1 MKLKLKLFV
10 YLILISVSSFSVAVD
25 TDHDG
30 LPDDWEI
37 ENGRNPNLADYQVSA
52 GEFHTCAIDDDGVK
66 CWSKI
71 DPPTQFSINSDVG
84 QIDVPPLENPFLL
97 SAGSNRSCAVDDTGV
112 VCWGRNTDSGNNAP
126 SLLSP
131 RELAVAT
138 DGASVC
144 AIDDS
149 GLVCWGDG
157 NTYGQITPP
166 DITNPRGLTAGNVH
180 FCAIGDEGAQCWGGF
195 FDNDYTDMSSLTN
208 PSYISAGVG
217 STCAIDDSGVVC
229 FGYINNW
236 DIPTLSN
243 PLIVEVGGTSACA
256 IDDTGVH
263 CWGTDAYSGSK
274 LLEVPTLL
282 NPHNLTI
289 NKTATLGYHHAC
301 SVTDEGVI
309 CWGHNQVGQV
319 NVPVLSLDPD
329 GDGYNNQGGLDTFP
343 LDSIEWIDTDSD
355 GVGNNRDIFP
365 NDSSETLDTDS
376 DGMGNNADTDDDG
389 DGIADNRELG
399 AELFSESAN
408 IYVAGDD
415 SYEMY
420 FNGQLI
426 GSDNQW
432 QTAENYVVSIR
443 YGKNVIAVKG
453 INNANGTHPGAF
465 ITSLITND
473 SEVLQTDSSWLL
485 SRQYKDNW
493 QGLEGSLEGSVAA
506 TEWGGVESYPWW
518 DTSDKQDIS
527 NFPRNS
533 SAKWIWSE
541 GLQIH
546 PIVYTRREFYFT
558 DPLDSDTDDDGVNDN
573 IDAFPLD
580 ATESIDTDS
589 DGVGDNSDAF
599 PNDASEA
606 LDNDSDGVGDNS
618 DAFPNNALYKADSDS
633 DGMPDAWEIR
643 YGLNPNDAS
652 DATSDQDNDGVAA
665 LDEFLAG
672 TIPAGSLDIDGNG
685 QYDALT
691 DGLLLLRGMFLLSGD
706 SLISDAVA
714 SDAVYKTS
722 DEVASRIN
730 MLGDLVDIDGNG
742 SIDALTD
749 GLVILRYLF
758 NLRGDVLINDVIASD
773 ATVKTVEDVEA
784 KIEQLI
790 PAL

>member
-1 MKLKLKLFV
+1 MNNTLKLILLSV
-10 YLILISVSSFSVAVD
+10 LIALSGLSFAVD

-97 SAGSNRSCAVDDTGV
+97 SAGRNRSCAVDDTGV
-112 VCWGRNTDSGNNAP
+112 VCWGRNTDSGNNGP

-149 GLVCWGDG
+149 GIVCWGDG

-195 FDNDYTDMSSLTN
+195 SDNDYTDMSSLTN

-243 PLIVEVGGTSACA
+243 PLIVEVGGSSACA

-282 NPHNLTI
+282 NSHNLTI

-343 LDSIEWIDTDSD
+343 LDSSEWIDTDLDGIGDNSD
-355 GVGNNRDIFP
+355 SDDDGDGIRDSLDSDPLSSANPSVQIVKLNVPIYYKGAGSTLFP
-365 NDSSETLDTDS
+365 IEIEIGFDSYNSETYKSTSLRTEPLSANDIGRIESLITQENAQYFSGFLTNGLDDKLSIGAFADGSGGSGSQNESCLFSTSLCQNYYGPSIFSLNPDLYGYQVKDIYVHLISLSQSITYVSPCSNGCLLIEGEYELRIYGTALRGDTDF
-376 DGMGNNADTDDDG
+376 DGLDDVLDDDDDG
-389 DGIADNRELG
+389 DGIAD
-399 AELFSESAN
+399 A
-408 IYVAGDD
+408 DD
-415 SYEMY
+415 
-420 FNGQLI
+420 
-426 GSDNQW
+426 
-432 QTAENYVVSIR
+432 
-443 YGKNVIAVKG
+443 
-453 INNANGTHPGAF
+453 
-465 ITSLITND
+465 
-473 SEVLQTDSSWLL
+473 
-485 SRQYKDNW
+485 
-493 QGLEGSLEGSVAA
+493 
-506 TEWGGVESYPWW
+506 
-518 DTSDKQDIS
+518 
-527 NFPRNS
+527 
-533 SAKWIWSE
+533 
-541 GLQIH
+541 
-546 PIVYTRREFYFT
+546 VY
-558 DPLDSDTDDDGVNDN
+558 PLDTDN
-573 IDAFPLD
+573 
-580 ATESIDTDS
+580 
-589 DGVGDNSDAF
+589 
-599 PNDASEA
+599 
-606 LDNDSDGVGDNS
+606 
-618 DAFPNNALYKADSDS
+618 
-633 DGMPDAWEIR
+633 DGMPNAWEIQ
-643 YGLNPNDAS
+643 YGLDPNDPS
-652 DATSDQDNDGVAA
+652 DATSDQDNDGVTA

-672 TIPAGSLDIDGNG
+672 TIPSGSLDIDGNEN
-685 QYDALT
+685 YDALT
-691 DGLLLLRGMFLLSGD
+691 DGLLLLRGMFGLDGSALVTGT
-706 SLISDAVA
+706 IA
-714 SDAVYKTS
+714 SDAAYTESV
-722 DEVASRIN
+722 DIESRIET
-730 MLGDLVDIDGNG
+730 LGDLADIDGNAD
-742 SIDALTD
+742 IDALTD
-749 GLVILRYLF
+749 GLLTLRYLF
-758 NLRGDVLINDVIASD
+758 GLQGDTLINGVVAED
-773 ATVKTVEDVEA
+773 ATRKTAEEIEA
-784 KIEQLI
+784 HLETLM

>member
-329 GDGYNNQGGLDTFP
+329 GDVYNNQGGHDAFP
-343 LDSIEWIDTDSD
+343 LDSSEWIDTDLDGIGDNSD
-355 GVGNNRDIFP
+355 SDDDGDGIRDSL
-365 NDSSETLDTDS
+365 DSDPLSSANPSVQIVKLNIPIYGKVAGSTLYPIEIEIGFGSYNSETYKSTSLRTEPLFANDIGRIESLITQENAQYFSGFLTNGLDDKLSMGAFADGSGGIGSENESCLFSTSLCQSHYGPSIFSLNPDLYGYQIKDIYVDLISLSLSITYESPCSYGCLFYEGEYELRIYGTALKGDTDF
-376 DGMGNNADTDDDG
+376 DGLDDVLDDDDDG
-389 DGIADNRELG
+389 DGIAD
-399 AELFSESAN
+399 A
-408 IYVAGDD
+408 DD
-415 SYEMY
+415 
-420 FNGQLI
+420 
-426 GSDNQW
+426 
-432 QTAENYVVSIR
+432 
-443 YGKNVIAVKG
+443 
-453 INNANGTHPGAF
+453 
-465 ITSLITND
+465 
-473 SEVLQTDSSWLL
+473 
-485 SRQYKDNW
+485 
-493 QGLEGSLEGSVAA
+493 
-506 TEWGGVESYPWW
+506 
-518 DTSDKQDIS
+518 
-527 NFPRNS
+527 
-533 SAKWIWSE
+533 
-541 GLQIH
+541 
-546 PIVYTRREFYFT
+546 VY
-558 DPLDSDTDDDGVNDN
+558 PLDTDN
-573 IDAFPLD
+573 
-580 ATESIDTDS
+580 
-589 DGVGDNSDAF
+589 
-599 PNDASEA
+599 
-606 LDNDSDGVGDNS
+606 
-618 DAFPNNALYKADSDS
+618 
-633 DGMPDAWEIR
+633 DGMPNAWETR
-643 YGLNPNDAS
+643 YGLDPNDAS

-722 DEVASRIN
+722 DEVASRID

-742 SIDALTD
+742 TVDALTD

-773 ATVKTVEDVEA
+773 ATVKTAEDVEA
-784 KIEQLI
+784 SISILI
-790 PAL
+790 LDE

>member
-1 MKLKLKLFV
+1 
-10 YLILISVSSFSVAVD
+10 
-25 TDHDG
+25 
-30 LPDDWEI
+30 
-37 ENGRNPNLADYQVSA
+37 VSA

-149 GLVCWGDG
+149 GIVCWGDG

-166 DITNPRGLTAGNVH
+166 DMKNPRGLTAGNVH

-195 FDNDYTDMSSLTN
+195 FDNDYTDLSSLTN

-329 GDGYNNQGGLDTFP
+329 GDVYNNQGGHDAFP
-343 LDSIEWIDTDSD
+343 LDSSEWIDTDVD
-355 GVGNNRDIFP
+355 GIGNNSDSDDDGDGIRDSL
-365 NDSSETLDTDS
+365 DSDPLSSANPSVQIVKLNVPIYGMRAGSTLDPIEIEIGFGSYNSETYKSTSLRTEPLFANDIGRIESLITQENAQYFSGFLTNGLDDKLSMGVFADGSGGIGSENESCLFSISLCQSHYGPSIFSLNPDLYGYQVKDIYVDLKSLSLSITYASPCSNGCLLYEGEYQLRIYGTALRGDTDF
-376 DGMGNNADTDDDG
+376 DGLDDVLDDDDDG
-389 DGIADNRELG
+389 DGIAD
-399 AELFSESAN
+399 A
-408 IYVAGDD
+408 
-415 SYEMY
+415 
-420 FNGQLI
+420 
-426 GSDNQW
+426 
-432 QTAENYVVSIR
+432 
-443 YGKNVIAVKG
+443 
-453 INNANGTHPGAF
+453 
-465 ITSLITND
+465 
-473 SEVLQTDSSWLL
+473 
-485 SRQYKDNW
+485 
-493 QGLEGSLEGSVAA
+493 
-506 TEWGGVESYPWW
+506 
-518 DTSDKQDIS
+518 
-527 NFPRNS
+527 
-533 SAKWIWSE
+533 
-541 GLQIH
+541 
-546 PIVYTRREFYFT
+546 
-558 DPLDSDTDDDGVNDN
+558 DDGY
-573 IDAFPLD
+573 PLD
-580 ATESIDTDS
+580 A
-589 DGVGDNSDAF
+589 DN
-599 PNDASEA
+599 
-606 LDNDSDGVGDNS
+606 
-618 DAFPNNALYKADSDS
+618 
-633 DGMPDAWEIR
+633 DGMPNAWEIQ
-643 YGLNPNDAS
+643 YGLDPNDPS

-685 QYDALT
+685 KFDALT

-722 DEVASRIN
+722 DEVASRID

-742 SIDALTD
+742 SVDALTD

-773 ATVKTVEDVEA
+773 ATLKTAEDVEA

-790 PAL
+790 PSL

>member
-329 GDGYNNQGGLDTFP
+329 GDVYNNQGGHDAFP
-343 LDSIEWIDTDSD
+343 LDSSEWIDTDLDGIGDNSD
-355 GVGNNRDIFP
+355 SDDDGDGIRDSL
-365 NDSSETLDTDS
+365 DSDPLSSANPSVQIVKLNIPIYGKVAGSTLYPIEIEIGFGSYNSETYKSTSLRTEPLFANDIGRIESLITQENAQYFSGFLTNGLDDKLSMGAFADGSGGIGSENESCLFSTSLCQSHYGPSIFSLNPDLYGYQIKDIYVDLISLSLSITYESPCSYGCLFYEGEYELRIYGTALKGDTDF
-376 DGMGNNADTDDDG
+376 DGLDDVLDDDDDG
-389 DGIADNRELG
+389 DGIAD
-399 AELFSESAN
+399 A
-408 IYVAGDD
+408 DD
-415 SYEMY
+415 
-420 FNGQLI
+420 
-426 GSDNQW
+426 
-432 QTAENYVVSIR
+432 
-443 YGKNVIAVKG
+443 
-453 INNANGTHPGAF
+453 
-465 ITSLITND
+465 
-473 SEVLQTDSSWLL
+473 
-485 SRQYKDNW
+485 
-493 QGLEGSLEGSVAA
+493 
-506 TEWGGVESYPWW
+506 
-518 DTSDKQDIS
+518 
-527 NFPRNS
+527 
-533 SAKWIWSE
+533 
-541 GLQIH
+541 
-546 PIVYTRREFYFT
+546 VY
-558 DPLDSDTDDDGVNDN
+558 PLDTDN
-573 IDAFPLD
+573 
-580 ATESIDTDS
+580 
-589 DGVGDNSDAF
+589 
-599 PNDASEA
+599 
-606 LDNDSDGVGDNS
+606 
-618 DAFPNNALYKADSDS
+618 
-633 DGMPDAWEIR
+633 DGMPNAWETR
-643 YGLNPNDAS
+643 YGLDPNDAS

-722 DEVASRIN
+722 DEVASRIE

-742 SIDALTD
+742 TVDALTD

-773 ATVKTVEDVEA
+773 ATVKTAEDVEA
-784 KIEQLI
+784 SISILI
-790 PAL
+790 LDE

>member
-329 GDGYNNQGGLDTFP
+329 GDVYNNQGGHDAFP
-343 LDSIEWIDTDSD
+343 LDSSEWIDTDLDGIGDNSD
-355 GVGNNRDIFP
+355 SDDDGDGIRDSL
-365 NDSSETLDTDS
+365 DSDPLSSANPSVQIVKLNIPIYGKVAGSTLYPIEIEIGFGSYNSETYKSTSLRTEPLFANDIGRIESLITQENAQYFSGFLTNGLDDKLSMGAFADGSGGIGSENESCLFSTSLCQSHYGPSIFSLNPDLYGYQIKDIYVDLISLSLSITYESPCSYGCLFYEGEYELRIYGTALKGDTDF
-376 DGMGNNADTDDDG
+376 DGLDDVLDDDDDG
-389 DGIADNRELG
+389 DGIAD
-399 AELFSESAN
+399 A
-408 IYVAGDD
+408 DD
-415 SYEMY
+415 
-420 FNGQLI
+420 
-426 GSDNQW
+426 
-432 QTAENYVVSIR
+432 
-443 YGKNVIAVKG
+443 
-453 INNANGTHPGAF
+453 
-465 ITSLITND
+465 
-473 SEVLQTDSSWLL
+473 
-485 SRQYKDNW
+485 
-493 QGLEGSLEGSVAA
+493 
-506 TEWGGVESYPWW
+506 
-518 DTSDKQDIS
+518 
-527 NFPRNS
+527 
-533 SAKWIWSE
+533 
-541 GLQIH
+541 
-546 PIVYTRREFYFT
+546 VY
-558 DPLDSDTDDDGVNDN
+558 PLDTDN
-573 IDAFPLD
+573 
-580 ATESIDTDS
+580 
-589 DGVGDNSDAF
+589 
-599 PNDASEA
+599 
-606 LDNDSDGVGDNS
+606 
-618 DAFPNNALYKADSDS
+618 
-633 DGMPDAWEIR
+633 DGMPNAWETR
-643 YGLNPNDAS
+643 YGLDPNDAS

-722 DEVASRIN
+722 GEVASRID

-742 SIDALTD
+742 SVDALTD

-773 ATVKTVEDVEA
+773 ATVKTAEDVEA
-784 KIEQLI
+784 SISILI
-790 PAL
+790 LDE

>member
-329 GDGYNNQGGLDTFP
+329 GDVYNNQGGHDAFP
-343 LDSIEWIDTDSD
+343 LDSSEWIDTDLDGIGDNSD
-355 GVGNNRDIFP
+355 SDDDGDGIRDSL
-365 NDSSETLDTDS
+365 DSDPLSSANPSVQIVKLNIPIYGKVAGSTLYPIEIEIGFGSYNSETYKSTSLRTEPLFANDIGRIESLITQENAQYFSGFLTNGLDDKLSMGAFADGSGGIGSENESCLFSTSLCQSHYGPSIFSLNPDLYGYQIKDIYVDLISLSLSITYESPCSYGCLFYEGEYELRIYGTALKGDTDF
-376 DGMGNNADTDDDG
+376 DGLDDVLDDDDDG
-389 DGIADNRELG
+389 DGIAD
-399 AELFSESAN
+399 A
-408 IYVAGDD
+408 DD
-415 SYEMY
+415 
-420 FNGQLI
+420 
-426 GSDNQW
+426 
-432 QTAENYVVSIR
+432 
-443 YGKNVIAVKG
+443 
-453 INNANGTHPGAF
+453 
-465 ITSLITND
+465 
-473 SEVLQTDSSWLL
+473 
-485 SRQYKDNW
+485 
-493 QGLEGSLEGSVAA
+493 
-506 TEWGGVESYPWW
+506 
-518 DTSDKQDIS
+518 
-527 NFPRNS
+527 
-533 SAKWIWSE
+533 
-541 GLQIH
+541 
-546 PIVYTRREFYFT
+546 VY
-558 DPLDSDTDDDGVNDN
+558 PLDTDN
-573 IDAFPLD
+573 
-580 ATESIDTDS
+580 
-589 DGVGDNSDAF
+589 
-599 PNDASEA
+599 
-606 LDNDSDGVGDNS
+606 
-618 DAFPNNALYKADSDS
+618 
-633 DGMPDAWEIR
+633 DGMPNAWETR
-643 YGLNPNDAS
+643 YGLDPNDAS

-722 DEVASRIN
+722 DEVASRID

-742 SIDALTD
+742 TVDALTD

-773 ATVKTVEDVEA
+773 ATVKTAEDVEA